1 MVPSGP
7 GLGLLEEEVLKE
19 VLEEEDLVLED
30 IDMDDRCAKTKT
42 LP

>member
-7 GLGLLEEEVLKE
+7 GLGLLEEEVLEE

-30 IDMDDRCAKTKT
+30 IDMC
-42 LP
+42 